1 VKFTIFQE
9 SRIGRRKTNQDR
21 IAHCYS
27 RDSLLMVLA
36 DGMGGHLHG
45 EVAAHIA
52 VQYLTH
58 IFQREAQPTLS
69 DPGMFLSREIT
80 QAHHAILDYSIEK
93 GLREAPRTTIVV
105 CIVQDGYAY
114 WAHAGDSRLYLVRN
128 GRIHVQ
134 THDHSRVQLMVDQG
148 LLDVRSAAVHPN
160 RNRVYS
166 CLGGTHVPQIEFSRR
181 TPLQTGD
188 VVALCTDGVW
198 GPLGNDGV
206 LRGMSQES
214 PMISVPNLL
223 SEAES
228 LAGDR
233 CDNLSLIAMVWREG
247 EEDSLDLTHVISTQ
261 TMATSDFTTRM
272 DSFQRIHPAAREAD
286 LSDDEIEQA
295 IQEINSAIQ
304 KFSK

>member
-1 VKFTIFQE
+1 
-9 SRIGRRKTNQDR
+9 
-21 IAHCYS
+21 
-27 RDSLLMVLA
+27 
-36 DGMGGHLHG
+36 
-45 EVAAHIA
+45 
-52 VQYLTH
+52 
-58 IFQREAQPTLS
+58 
-69 DPGMFLSREIT
+69 
-80 QAHHAILDYSIEK
+80 
-93 GLREAPRTTIVV
+93 
-105 CIVQDGYAY
+105 
-114 WAHAGDSRLYLVRN
+114 LYLLRN

-188 VVALCTDGVW
+188 ILALCTDGVW
-198 GPLGNDGV
+198 GPLGNEGM
-206 LRGMSQES
+206 LRAMSREN

-228 LAGDR
+228 IAGDR
-233 CDNLSLIAMVWREG
+233 CDNLSLITMVWREG
-247 EEDSLDLTHVISTQ
+247 EEDTVDLADVVTTQ
-261 TMATSDFTTRM
+261 TMAASGFMTRI
-272 DSFQRIHPAAREAD
+272 DSFQRIRPTAKEMD

>member
-1 VKFTIFQE
+1 MKFTIFQE
-9 SRIGRRKTNQDR
+9 SRIGKRKTNQDR

-58 IFQREAQPTLS
+58 IFQREAQPVLA

-105 CIVQDGYAY
+105 CIIQDGYAY

-188 VVALCTDGVW
+188 VLALCTDGVW

-206 LRGMSQES
+206 LRGLSREN

-223 SEAES
+223 SEAEA

-233 CDNLSLIAMVWREG
+233 CDNLSLIAVVWREG
-247 EEDSLDLTHVISTQ
+247 EDDSLDLNHVISTQ
-261 TMATSDFTTRM
+261 TMAASDFTTRM
-272 DSFQRIHPAAREAD
+272 DSFQRIHPAARDAD

>member
-9 SRIGRRKTNQDR
+9 SRIGKRKTNQDR

-58 IFQREAQPTLS
+58 VFQREAQPALA
-69 DPGMFLSREIT
+69 DPGMFLSREIS

-93 GLREAPRTTIVV
+93 GLREAPRTTIVA
-105 CIVQDGYAY
+105 CIVQDGFAN
-114 WAHAGDSRLYLVRN
+114 WAHAGDSRMYLLRN
-128 GRIHVQ
+128 GRIHLQ

-166 CLGGTHVPQIEFSRR
+166 CLGGTHVPQVEFSRR

-188 VVALCTDGVW
+188 ILALCTDGVW
-198 GPLGNDGV
+198 GPLGNEGMV
-206 LRGMSQES
+206 RGLSKEN
-214 PMISVPNLL
+214 PMISVPSLL

-228 LAGDR
+228 LAGER

-247 EEDSLDLTHVISTQ
+247 EDDSVDFAGIVSTQ
-261 TMATSDFTTRM
+261 TMAASGFTTRI
-272 DSFQRIHPAAREAD
+272 DSFQRIRPTAKEMD
-286 LSDDEIEQA
+286 LSDDDIEQA